1 MVRWLKKSSKETMTR
16 VSIWSHHPSRMEY
29 LYLQEYKVDFMV
41 VQGTSF
47 VVMFVPLISWPSVI
61 WLITGMTKVL
71 NILFNLYK
79 NNITSKSGL
88 RQSYRENNS
97 EENGAKD
104 AWIFSNPVFNLF
116 QAVPT
121 HLNFH
126 LNFHFHFLLT
136 FHIKMK
142 IIFVFFSNLICFDI

>member
-1 MVRWLKKSSKETMTR
+1 
-16 VSIWSHHPSRMEY
+16 
-29 LYLQEYKVDFMV
+29 MV
-41 VQGTSF
+41 VQEISF

-61 WLITGMTKVL
+61 WRITGMTKVL

-116 QAVPT
+116 QVVPT

-142 IIFVFFSNLICFDI
+142 IIFVFLVTWSALISRIFVRVLKWQPCSATGPFRKKTKNSNRAFY